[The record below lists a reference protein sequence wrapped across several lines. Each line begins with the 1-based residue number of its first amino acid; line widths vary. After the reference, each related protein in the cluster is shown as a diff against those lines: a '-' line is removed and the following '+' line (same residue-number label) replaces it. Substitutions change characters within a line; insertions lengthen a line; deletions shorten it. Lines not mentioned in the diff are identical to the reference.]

1 MVDAHARPL
10 TANGCSMASQV
21 TFTPLPDSL
30 TALLDLEDG
39 PRVDPARR
47 VYTNRD
53 LDMSEIR
60 MVGFDMDYTLA
71 IYLKQPM
78 EQLQYDLTVRRLIE
92 RSGYPAEIASLKY
105 DPGFIIR
112 GLTVDKRTGVLL
124 KMDTHG
130 NVDRCYRGLRRL
142 DRDETDRL
150 YRNAVI
156 KVSSDDFASLDTLF
170 AMPEA
175 CLFANLVEWFERR
188 LERGESTDPLTLPAQ
203 HETPNLTR
211 LHTFKLFH
219 DVRKA
224 IDDIHRDGTLKSI
237 IVERIG
243 DYIAPDEGLAVTL
256 HKLRSAGKRLFLLTN
271 SYWPYTDALMRFLLE
286 ERLPEYPS
294 WRGYF
299 DIIVVGGRKPSFFT
313 HREPFHEVK
322 LDTAE
327 GVVSDEVVTRF
338 ERGRVYQGGNME
350 SFELFAG
357 CAGQEILYVGDHIF
371 GDILRSKKDS
381 RWRTCLVVEE
391 LEQEIRHTLASQAEL
406 DKIALLDEQ
415 RHQFDDAIANQRA
428 LLARLELALTDRDDG
443 RLSEDDAQKLADAVK
458 TLKREIDQAKRVL
471 RASDKEVRALVDV
484 VDQRF
489 NPSWGKLF
497 KDGAELSRFGA
508 QVSLYADTYTSRV
521 SNLLQYSPMH
531 YFRAPRELMSHDY
544 AIANSRGL
552 SNVRR
557 VEDD

>member
-1 MVDAHARPL
+1 
-10 TANGCSMASQV
+10 MAPHV
-21 TFTPLPDSL
+21 TFTPLP
-30 TALLDLEDG
+30 TALLPRLGLEDT

-71 IYLKQPM
+71 IYKKQAM
-78 EQLQYDLTVRRLIE
+78 EQLQYDLTVRSLVE
-92 RSGYPAEIASLKY
+92 RCGYPTEIAELKY

-130 NVDRCYRGLRRL
+130 NVERCFRGLRRVE
-142 DRDETDRL
+142 REETHRL

-156 KVSSDDFASLDTLF
+156 KMSSDDFASLDTLF

-175 CLFANLVEWFERR
+175 CLYANLVDWFERR
-188 LERGESTDPLTLPAQ
+188 LEQGLPTEPLTLPAD

-211 LHTFKLFH
+211 LDTWKLFH

-237 IVERIG
+237 IVDRID
-243 DYIAPDEGLAVTL
+243 DYIAADEGLAVTL

-271 SYWPYTDALMRFLLE
+271 SYWPYTDALMKFLLDG
-286 ERLPEYPS
+286 RLPEYPS

-299 DIIVVGGRKPSFFT
+299 DIAVVGGRKPSFFT
-313 HREPFHEVK
+313 QREPFLEVK
-322 LDTAE
+322 LDGTDGA
-327 GVVSDEVVTRF
+327 VVDNTPATRF

-350 SFELFAG
+350 TFELLAG

-391 LEQEIRHTLASQAEL
+391 LEEEISQTLSSQEDL

-415 RHQFDDAIANQRA
+415 RHQIDDTIANQRA
-428 LLARLELALTDRDDG
+428 LLARLELAFSEFDDG
-443 RLSEDDAQKLADAVK
+443 RFSESEVQDLTDCVK
-458 TLKREIDQAKRVL
+458 HLRREIDQAKRVL
-471 RASDKEVRALVDV
+471 RSFDKEVRALVDV
-484 VDQRF
+484 VEQRF